1 MGFINWR
8 DSLEMPQWN
17 ANVYK
22 NVQEIGIKP
31 SFSYENIVTDRIN
44 LKSVKAVYRDERVL
58 WLAQIVKLFH

>member
-31 SFSYENIVTDRIN
+31 SFRYENIVTDRIN